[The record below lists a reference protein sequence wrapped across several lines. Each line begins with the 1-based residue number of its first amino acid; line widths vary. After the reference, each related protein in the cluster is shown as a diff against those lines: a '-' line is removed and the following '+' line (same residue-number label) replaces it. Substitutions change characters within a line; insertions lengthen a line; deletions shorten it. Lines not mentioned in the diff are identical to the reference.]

1 MKFKASLFA
10 SLFAAPLLA
19 TTVTSANTFGI
30 VKVDSGRTATVVAV
44 PWVACGTTTTPNDP
58 IKVVDLVT
66 TTNLTDGDVL
76 YYWDGKNIMHLVY
89 DETSSS
95 WVSGNSATS
104 SGEYKVGSAGNVNAT
119 VGRDVSLMLV
129 RQSTSNPFYVYGQV
143 STDATPTKTIAAGM
157 NLVSSPLA
165 KDLVLN
171 GETAGWSFSDTPANG
186 DQVMIPLAGGTFKTY
201 TYNASYSQWIH
212 RYWDGSAMQDD
223 TNLTVPAGEGF
234 WYKHKGSGLTI
245 TWL

>member
-30 VKVDSGRTATVVAV
+30 VKVDSDRTATVVAV
-44 PWVACGTTTTPNDP
+44 PWVACGTTTTPNAP

-66 TTNLTDGDVL
+66 TTNLTVGDVL
-76 YYWDGKNIMHLVY
+76 YYWDDGNIKSFTY
-89 DETSSS
+89 NGTS
-95 WVSGNSATS
+95 WVAANSANTTE
-104 SGEYKVGSAGNVNAT
+104 EYNVGSLGDTDAT
-119 VGRDVSLMLV
+119 VGRNVSLMLV

-143 STDATPTKTIAAGM
+143 STDETPTKTIATGM

-171 GETAGWSFSDTPANG
+171 GVSAGWSFSGAPANG

-201 TYNASYSQWIH
+201 TYNASSSQWIH
-212 RYWDGSAMQDD
+212 RYWDGSAMQND